1 MNILD
6 DENMLINNTKKLV
19 NISSML
25 DDLFVMCIGNN
36 VLDTNKVEKLLDRLP
51 YFDKCCWCMRSG
63 SLYLN
68 YINGNN
74 LQSYICK
81 ITFGTQF
88 SHSRI
93 SQHICIDFPTFSPG
107 STRYKIQ
114 DDLRFLFYV
123 DNNSI
128 WKRLADSYE
137 IYKCTRIL

>member
-1 MNILD
+1 MSILD
-6 DENMLINNTKKLV
+6 DENMLINNTKKLFNV
-19 NISSML
+19 SGML
-25 DDLFVMCIGNN
+25 DDLFAMCVGNN
-36 VLDTNKVEKLLDRLP
+36 VLVINKVEKLLDRLP
-51 YFDKCCWCMRSG
+51 YFDKCCWCMSYG

-68 YINGNN
+68 YMNDNN
-74 LQSYICK
+74 LQLYICK

-88 SHSRI
+88 SHSRN

-107 STRYKIQ
+107 SIHYKIQ
-114 DDLRFLFYV
+114 DNLKFLFNI